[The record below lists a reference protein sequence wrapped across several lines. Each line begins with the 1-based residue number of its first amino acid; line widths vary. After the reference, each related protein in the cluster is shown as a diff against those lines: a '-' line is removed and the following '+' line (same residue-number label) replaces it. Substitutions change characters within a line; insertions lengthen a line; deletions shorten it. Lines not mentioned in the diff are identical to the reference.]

1 MPLQVSSCI
10 IFEGD
15 LYYNHGYPF
24 LGLYD
29 CPPEDGKIFLN
40 LVCQCFNLLPSIF
53 SCTAACNNCDF
64 IRSDSVRSY
73 WYVDY
78 VDCISQERSPVRMKV
93 AALLEVNGFITRG
106 IFRHG
111 IPQFSC
117 SVSLSPPFCFQRP
130 LPL

>member
-1 MPLQVSSCI
+1 MLTVPLQVSSCI

-29 CPPEDGKIFLN
+29 WTPEAGKIFLN

-53 SCTAACNNCDF
+53 SCTAA

-73 WYVDY
+73 RYVDY
-78 VDCISQERSPVRMKV
+78 VDCISQMRSPVRKKV

-117 SVSLSPPFCFQRP
+117 SVTLSPPFCFQRL